1 MPLLLIF
8 PLLELVSW
16 PTTRKWSAVNK
27 CLEEE
32 KTGNVWSIALMTI
45 MLSTITLMTIMLSTV
60 TSMTVTLSC
69 EISMMFCCLYSSSY
83 LCSPPA
89 TRRGEPNHFSRICAS
104 AKQCKKSVK
113 GCELEPGVQYCKC
126 IPNELSTGW
135 GWVLDGKLN
144 WLKPMW
150 NQTLGKG
157 TWSIRRGFLT
167 RSLGRCL

>member
-1 MPLLLIF
+1 MPLLLISPF
-8 PLLELVSW
+8 LELVSW

-45 MLSTITLMTIMLSTV
+45 ALSTITLMTIMLSTV

-83 LCSPPA
+83 LCSPPCPPSL
-89 TRRGEPNHFSRICAS
+89 RGEPNHFSRICAS

-126 IPNELSTGW
+126 IPNELSTG
-135 GWVLDGKLN
+135 
-144 WLKPMW
+144 
-150 NQTLGKG
+150 
-157 TWSIRRGFLT
+157 
-167 RSLGRCL
+167 